1 MSCEY
6 EVDDGVATITLNR
19 PEVLN
24 AFDVELGQAALAAI
38 RKGSDDD
45 SVRCIAITG
54 SGRAFSS
61 GEDLGALVEGYERG
75 EVPALGETLVN
86 RYNPLIRTIR
96 AAPKPVLAAV
106 NGVAAGAGASIA
118 LACDVRVASE
128 HAKLVLA
135 FIKVGLV
142 PDSGAIWFLTR
153 MVGSA
158 RAWQLAS
165 SGEAVTADEGLRLG
179 LFDSVIRADDF
190 QSEWRRLARELAAGP
205 TRAFALTKQLV
216 NETADRSLDE
226 QLDLEVEAQ
235 TQAGQTD
242 DHLEGVKAFLG
253 KRPPN
258 YTGH

>member
-1 MSCEY
+1 MFCKY
-6 EVDDGVATITLNR
+6 EVDDGVATLTLNR

-24 AFDVELGQAALAAI
+24 AFDDELGNAALAAV
-38 RKGSDDD
+38 RRGSDDD

-54 SGRAFSS
+54 AGRAFSA

-75 EVPALGETLVN
+75 EVPALGATLVN
-86 RYNPLIRTIR
+86 RYNPLIRSIR

-142 PDSGAIWFLTR
+142 PDSGALWFLTR

-165 SGEAVTADEGLRLG
+165 TGEPVTADEGLRLG
-179 LFDSVIRADDF
+179 LLDNVIRADDF
-190 QSEWRRLARELAAGP
+190 ESEWRRLSR
-205 TRAFALTKQLV
+205 
-216 NETADRSLDE
+216 
-226 QLDLEVEAQ
+226 
-235 TQAGQTD
+235 
-242 DHLEGVKAFLG
+242 
-253 KRPPN
+253 
-258 YTGH
+258 

>member
-1 MSCEY
+1 MSCVF
-6 EVDDGVATITLNR
+6 EVDDGVAIITLNR

-24 AFDVELGQAALAAI
+24 AFDAELGEAALTAV

-54 SGRAFSS
+54 AGRAFSS
-61 GEDLGALVEGYERG
+61 GEDLGALVAGYERG
-75 EVPALGETLVN
+75 EVPALGDTLVN

-142 PDSGAIWFLTR
+142 PDSGAVWFLSR
-153 MVGSA
+153 MIGSA

-165 SGEAVTADEGLRLG
+165 SGEPVIADEGLRLG
-179 LFDSVIRADDF
+179 LFDRVVPADDF
-190 QSEWRRLARELAAGP
+190 EAEWRKLAQELAAGP
-205 TRAFALTKQLV
+205 TRAFALTKKLV
-216 NETADRSLDE
+216 NEAPERSLDD
-226 QLDLEVEAQ
+226 QLDLEVESQ

-242 DHLEGVKAFLG
+242 DHLEGVQAFLG

-258 YTGH
+258 FTGR